1 LLAYGFIKKSAFLEK
16 KGEMKVCR
24 YNWHNAR
31 SQGWPF
37 PVLKYKYIFQVKY
50 TEAILSNS
58 SRKLLCFE
66 ITQMVRYGMVNVDLY
81 GAIITKVSNALNM
94 LVSGEKPGFQDLSKR
109 LTVLL
114 IAVSKNKFT
123 VTFITIFGTL
133 SFPMKTT
140 M

>member
-1 LLAYGFIKKSAFLEK
+1 
-16 KGEMKVCR
+16 
-24 YNWHNAR
+24 
-31 SQGWPF
+31 
-37 PVLKYKYIFQVKY
+37 
-50 TEAILSNS
+50 
-58 SRKLLCFE
+58 
-66 ITQMVRYGMVNVDLY
+66 MVNVDLY